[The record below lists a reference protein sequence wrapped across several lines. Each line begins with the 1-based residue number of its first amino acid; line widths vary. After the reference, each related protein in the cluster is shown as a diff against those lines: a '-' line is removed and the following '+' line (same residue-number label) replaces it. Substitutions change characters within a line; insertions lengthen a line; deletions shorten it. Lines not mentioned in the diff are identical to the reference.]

1 MLLINA
7 KILTED
13 WKFVSADLRVSNGKI
28 ADLGVDLPFDEDLVI
43 DCNGGY
49 LIPGLVETHFHGAL
63 GEDAHKPTENTLD
76 AFSRFE
82 VSRGITT
89 FVAGPGSVS
98 DDAVKYFLHLSKTFM
113 AQKPSGAKMAG
124 IYLEGPFVSYTR
136 RGGHAP
142 DRMRRAEQCA
152 GKRRH
157 FRRGRTDLCGFRHG
171 GLLRFQWGGLLQD
184 RFRCSGLLR

>member
-1 MLLINA
+1 MRI
-7 KILTED
+7 
-13 WKFVSADLRVSNGKI
+13 SNGKI
-28 ADLGVDLPFDEDLVI
+28 VELSANISANGNDSF

-82 VSRGITT
+82 VSQGITT

-98 DDAVKYFLHLSKTFM
+98 DNTIEYIIELIKKFM
-113 AQKPSGAKMAG
+113 ATTPIGAKMAG
-124 IYLEGPFVSYTR
+124 IYLEGPFVSYKR

-142 DRMRRAEQCA
+142 ELIQLPSAEKLKTVLVKDMSELYILGA
-152 GKRRH
+152 VI
-157 FRRGRTDLCGFRHG
+157 
-171 GLLRFQWGGLLQD
+171 LLRALL
-184 RFRCSGLLR
+184 SILIHLELKKKNEENK